1 MLRLFWVLGRCCF
14 LLLLV
19 SLTANSA
26 LAQLETATVS
36 GQVVDPSGLSITGA
50 LVKLVDIDR
59 DTTTGTATNTSGL
72 YTFPS
77 VRPGRYR
84 IQVTAAGFKVVD
96 VTGLIVNVQD
106 HIEQNF
112 RLQVGS
118 VAESMTVT
126 AGAPLVNTTDGTVST
141 VVDRQFAENL
151 PMNGRSFQTLIELT
165 PGVVLT
171 TSGPMSDGQF
181 SVNGQRADS
190 NYWMIDGVSANVGV
204 SSVGAA
210 DSLSGSLGGFSAQ
223 GGTNSLVSV
232 DAMQEFRIQTSTFA
246 PEFGRTPGGQ
256 ISIVTRSGTNQ
267 FHGTAFDYLRNDVLD
282 ANNWFNGF
290 TNFPV
295 LPKAE
300 ERQNDFGGTLSGP
313 IIKNRTFFFF
323 SYEGLRL
330 RLPQTGLSTVPDASF
345 TPGTTNSRQNAI
357 PAMQPFFNAF
367 PLPDA
372 NSPEIYAPCDPT
384 TDPSCPASG
393 MQATGSAA
401 FNTTYSNRSTLNASS
416 LRLDHRVNDKLTL
429 FGRYNY
435 APSENVQRP
444 GTNSGLALSVIN
456 TASIPTQT
464 ATLGATWIASA
475 ALTNDLRANY
485 SRASSNQSYSL
496 DSFGGATPFNVS
508 VIGLPSPYTAQS
520 SAVNLFVGGLSG
532 GLDVGSAGVQTQ
544 RQFNLVDSLSWQ
556 LSSHTFKAGVDYR
569 RLTPVVNNVPY
580 EQFPAFADVPSMAAG
595 TLSSAGVWATGR
607 VPLILQN
614 LGVFAQDTWRVR
626 PRLTLTYG
634 LRWDID
640 FSPKTSSGP
649 SLPSVVNFNDLST
662 LALAPAGTP
671 VFSTRYANI
680 APRIGVAYQ
689 LFQRT
694 GWESVLRGGWG
705 VFYDLATTQLQ
716 AGTTSYPFGSIKYF
730 SGGQFPL
737 DPNSP
742 TGGGPA
748 PITASNPN
756 IFVLDPQVK
765 SPYTQEWN
773 VAFEQS
779 LGPAQSFSATYTGAT
794 GRHLLLAEYY
804 AAPNADVSQATLI
817 GNYGISDYDALQL
830 QFRRRLADGLQVL
843 ASYSWAHSIDTG
855 STGSG
860 GETLGDVY
868 SRQLGANAN
877 RGPSDFDI
885 RNSASVALT
894 YDIPSA
900 KANKVIRSIS
910 QGWSTENIFQARS
923 APPVN
928 VSYTPSAYLIGAS
941 YATVRPDVV
950 PGQLFYLSAAQCP
963 AVLLTPCPGGKGFNP
978 AAFTNPPLD
987 PTTGEPT
994 RQGDFGRNALRGFGA
1009 WQWDFAVHRD
1019 FPLGEHL
1026 KLQFRAELFNVLN
1039 HPDFGPPVGILYPPY
1054 YGVQDPYFGWSPQT
1068 LGQSLNASNVG
1079 AGAFSPLYQFGGARS
1094 VQFALK
1100 LTF

>member
-1 MLRLFWVLGRCCF
+1 MRRLA
-14 LLLLV
+14 
-19 SLTANSA
+19 LTAVLQLAVSIYV
-26 LAQLETATVS
+26 LAQSPTATLSGRVLDPTQAAVS
-36 GQVVDPSGLSITGA
+36 GARVTAINTQTNVMSNTTTNNEGFYAIINLPPGSYRVEVTKPGFKALIKPDMVLHVQDVVAINFKLSLGAVSESITVEG
-50 LVKLVDIDR
+50 
-59 DTTTGTATNTSGL
+59 
-72 YTFPS
+72 
-77 VRPGRYR
+77 
-84 IQVTAAGFKVVD
+84 
-96 VTGLIVNVQD
+96 
-106 HIEQNF
+106 
-112 RLQVGS
+112 
-118 VAESMTVT
+118 
-126 AGAPLVNTTDGTVST
+126 GAPLVDTQSASVST

-151 PMNGRSFQTLIELT
+151 PMNGHSFQTLIELT

-181 SVNGQRADS
+181 SVNGQRADA

-204 SSVGAA
+204 SGVGAA

-267 FHGTAFDYLRNDVLD
+267 FHGTVFDYLRNDVLD

-367 PLPDA
+367 PLPNA
-372 NSPEIYAPCDPT
+372 NSPEIYAPCTTSTDPT
-384 TDPSCPASG
+384 CPASG

-401 FNTTYSNRSTLNASS
+401 FNTSYSNRSTLNASS

-456 TASIPTQT
+456 TARIPTQT

-485 SRASSNQSYSL
+485 SRASSNQGYRL
-496 DSFGGATPFNVS
+496 DNFGGATPFNVS

-520 SAVNLFVGGLSG
+520 SAVNLFVGALSG

-556 LSSHTFKAGVDYR
+556 LNSHTFKAGVDYR

-580 EQFPAFADVPSMAAG
+580 EQFPSFADVPSMAAG
-595 TLSSAGVWATGR
+595 TLSSAAVFAAGR
-607 VPLILQN
+607 VPLVLQN
-614 LGVFAQDTWRVR
+614 LGLFAQDTWRVR

-640 FSPKTSSGP
+640 FSPKTSNGA

-689 LFQRT
+689 LIQRT

-716 AGTTSYPFGSIKYF
+716 AGTTSYPFGSIKSF

-742 TGGGPA
+742 TGGEPA
-748 PITASNPN
+748 PITASNTN
-756 IFVLDPQVK
+756 ILALDPQLK

-804 AAPNADVSQATLI
+804 AAPNAEVSQATLI
-817 GNYGISDYDALQL
+817 GNYGTSDYDALQL

-860 GETLGDVY
+860 GETFGDVY

-885 RNSASVALT
+885 RNSAAVALT
-894 YDIPSA
+894 YDIPSV

-928 VSYTPSAYLIGAS
+928 VSYSPSAYLIGAS
-941 YATVRPDVV
+941 YAIVRPDVV
-950 PGQLFYLSAAQCP
+950 PGQPLYLSAAQCP
-963 AVLLTPCPGGKGFNP
+963 AVLLAPCPGGKGFNP
-978 AAFTNPPLD
+978 AAFTTPPLD

-994 RQGDFGRNALRGFGA
+994 RQGDFGRNGLRGFGA

-1019 FPLGEHL
+1019 FPLGEHV

-1054 YGVQDPYFGWSPQT
+1054 FGVQDPYFGWSSQT

-1079 AGAFSPLYQFGGARS
+1079 AGAFSPLYQFGGPRS

>member
-1 MLRLFWVLGRCCF
+1 MPHRFDVAVIFCSLLF
-14 LLLLV
+14 
-19 SLTANSA
+19 LTG
-26 LAQLETATVS
+26 LPIFAQSPTATVN
-36 GQVVDPSGLSITGA
+36 GQV
-50 LVKLVDIDR
+50 R
-59 DTTTGTATNTSGL
+59 DTTGAVVRDAEVQLVNELTNMRYPAKTNGEGIYSIVSI
-72 YTFPS
+72 P
-77 VRPGRYR
+77 PGPYR
-84 IQVTAAGFKVVD
+84 IQVSKPGFKTIIQSNITLNVLDAQAINFEVHVGAASEI
-96 VTGLIVNVQD
+96 VTVEG
-106 HIEQNF
+106 
-112 RLQVGS
+112 
-118 VAESMTVT
+118 
-126 AGAPLVNTTDGTVST
+126 GAPLVDTESPAVST
-141 VVDRQFAENL
+141 AVDRHFAENL

-171 TSGPMSDGQF
+171 TSGPLSDGQF

-190 NYWMIDGVSANVGV
+190 NYWMIDGVSANIGV
-204 SSVGAA
+204 SAVGAL
-210 DSLSGSLGGFSAQ
+210 DTLSGSLGGFSAQ

-290 TNFPV
+290 VNSPP

-300 ERQNDFGGTLSGP
+300 ERQNDFGGTFSGP
-313 IIKNRTFFFF
+313 IAKNRTFFFF

-345 TPGTTNSRQNAI
+345 TPGTTNSRQNPI

-367 PLPDA
+367 PLPNA
-372 NSPEIYAPCDPT
+372 NSPEIYAPCDAG

-393 MQATGSAA
+393 MQATGTAA
-401 FNTTYSNRSTLNASS
+401 FNATYSNRSTLDATS

-435 APSENVQRP
+435 APSEIVQRP
-444 GTNSGLALSVIN
+444 GINSLLALSVIN
-456 TASIPTQT
+456 TGSIPTQT
-464 ATLGATWIASA
+464 ATLAATWIASP

-485 SRASSNQSYSL
+485 SRVTSNQSYSL
-496 DSFGGATPFNVS
+496 DNFGGAAPFSVS
-508 VIGLPSPYTAQS
+508 LIGLPSPYTAQS
-520 SAVNLFVGGLSG
+520 SALNLQASSLSG
-532 GLDVGSAGVQTQ
+532 GLDVGSLGVQTQ
-544 RQFNLVDSLSWQ
+544 RQLNFVDSLSWQ
-556 LSSHTFKAGVDYR
+556 LGTHTFKAGVDYR
-569 RLTPVVNNVPY
+569 RLTPVVNAVPY
-580 EQFPAFADVPSMAAG
+580 EQIAEFADVPSMASG
-595 TLSSAGVWATGR
+595 TLSYAEVNANGR

-634 LRWDID
+634 LRWDVD

-649 SLPSVVNFNDLST
+649 NLPSVVNFNDLTT

-671 VFSTRYANI
+671 VFGARYANI
-680 APRIGVAYQ
+680 APRIGAAYQ
-689 LFQRT
+689 LFQRK

-705 VFYDLATTQLQ
+705 IFYDLSTTQLQ
-716 AGTTSYPFGSIKYF
+716 AGTLSYPFGSINYV
-730 SGGQFPL
+730 SGQFPL
-737 DPNSP
+737 DPNSSS
-742 TGGGPA
+742 GGQPA
-748 PITASNPN
+748 PITPDDATVFAFDPN
-756 IFVLDPQVK
+756 LK

-779 LGPAQSFSATYTGAT
+779 LGAAQSFSTTYTGAA
-794 GRHLLLAEYY
+794 GRHLLLAEEYL
-804 AAPNADVSQATLI
+804 APNANISGATLI
-817 GNYGISDYDALQL
+817 GSYGTSDYDALQL

-860 GETLGDVY
+860 GETFGDVY

-900 KANKVIRSIS
+900 KANKFIHSFS
-910 QGWSTENIFQARS
+910 KGWFTENIFQARS
-923 APPVN
+923 APPVDVN
-928 VSYTPSAYLIGAS
+928 YFLTYQIAGSFG
-941 YATVRPDVV
+941 TVRPDVV
-950 PGQLFYLSAAQCP
+950 PGQPLYLSAAQCP

-978 AAFTNPPLD
+978 TAFT
-987 PTTGEPT
+987 T
-994 RQGDFGRNALRGFGA
+994 RHSTQPRANQQGRETWVETDCADSAHGNGISLFIATFPSANGSSCSFGRRCS
-1009 WQWDFAVHRD
+1009 
-1019 FPLGEHL
+1019 
-1026 KLQFRAELFNVLN
+1026 
-1039 HPDFGPPVGILYPPY
+1039 IC
-1054 YGVQDPYFGWSPQT
+1054 
-1068 LGQSLNASNVG
+1068 
-1079 AGAFSPLYQFGGARS
+1079 
-1094 VQFALK
+1094 
-1100 LTF
+1100 